1 MRFPLVSVRFLSV
14 SVRFPGFRQ
23 RHFIGARRN
32 VRDFIV
38 DARSDASVM
47 PGWRLKR
54 LVGGSPVFYIF
65 IIFDAQSI
73 RNEKHRVFG
82 KT

>member
-38 DARSDASVM
+38 DARSEVSVM
-47 PGWRLKR
+47 PGWRLTR
-54 LVGGSPVFYIF
+54 LAGGSPVFYIF

>member
-38 DARSDASVM
+38 DARSQASVM

-73 RNEKHRVFG
+73 RNEKPGMFV
-82 KT
+82 TT

>member
-32 VRDFIV
+32 VRDFIA
-38 DARSDASVM
+38 DDRSEVSVM
-47 PGWRLKR
+47 PALDFR
-54 LVGGSPVFYIF
+54 
-65 IIFDAQSI
+65 DAVALGCCALS
-73 RNEKHRVFG
+73 VAASAS
-82 KT
+82 